1 MESRHLTSNNLL
13 ELWPFSLEYNTV
25 LCCVKSLMK
34 LLDLQISREIGD
46 PWEHLWHVRY
56 SQLQYCL
63 GIHIQFSQRIGWCSI
78 SQCIMMYLTLYS
90 FVVSYFCLVELMIVL
105 VRARGLWR
113 SSTQAILYSLEPY
126 FSASGLHFH
135 QKSCK
140 EQKVHSILFPKRSK
154 NLACREATTSAL
166 FTKEM

>member
-1 MESRHLTSNNLL
+1 
-13 ELWPFSLEYNTV
+13 
-25 LCCVKSLMK
+25 
-34 LLDLQISREIGD
+34 
-46 PWEHLWHVRY
+46 
-56 SQLQYCL
+56 
-63 GIHIQFSQRIGWCSI
+63 
-78 SQCIMMYLTLYS
+78 MMYLTLYS

-166 FTKEM
+166 FTKRNVIFTYFTILIAKYSLAMYFAKSIGKTSLCIQYCLVL